1 MEPGDE
7 GKITPGTYTLS
18 PNRYPAQMRPGVALR
33 GYQDG
38 EGHIGTRWLGIGSA
52 IGNGYPKYHSDPD
65 HIVIDGWL
73 NIASMKGYASIYE
86 GTVTIT
92 KAEGG
97 ENWFTFEVDGE
108 DVLHHSITGTWT
120 GPVVLGDGVTPVVSS
135 GKEFKPAAAAAPEA
149 KPASEKQRFPTMRDA
164 ADSKP
169 AQALPARRLSLR

>member
-1 MEPGDE
+1 MDMTRDLGAGGHNCP
-7 GKITPGTYTLS
+7 Y
-18 PNRYPAQMRPGVALR
+18 RWRP
-33 GYQDG
+33 
-38 EGHIGTRWLGIGSA
+38 
-52 IGNGYPKYHSDPD
+52 
-65 HIVIDGWL
+65 
-73 NIASMKGYASIYE
+73 M
-86 GTVTIT
+86 
-92 KAEGG
+92 
-97 ENWFTFEVDGE
+97 TFEVDGE